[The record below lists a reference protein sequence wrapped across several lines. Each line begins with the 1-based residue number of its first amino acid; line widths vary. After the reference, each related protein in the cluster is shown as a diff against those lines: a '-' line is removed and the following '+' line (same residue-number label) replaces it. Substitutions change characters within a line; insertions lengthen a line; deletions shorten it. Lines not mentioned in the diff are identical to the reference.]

1 MRALAHEGVS
11 SWVSA
16 SGLVE
21 FAINSAV
28 SDASGVS
35 PFHCVYGREV
45 RAPVDCLDGMHSN
58 DTAQL
63 TVEARSRLLEGIRE
77 RLLRA

>member
-1 MRALAHEGVS
+1 MRALAHEGLS

-16 SGLVE
+16 CGLVE

-35 PFHCVYGREV
+35 PFHCVYGRDV

-58 DTAQL
+58 HA
-63 TVEARSRLLEGIRE
+63 A
-77 RLLRA
+77 

>member
-1 MRALAHEGVS
+1 VQALAHEGIS

-16 SGLVE
+16 CGLVE

-28 SDASGVS
+28 SNANGVS
-35 PFHCVYGREV
+35 PLLFVYGRDV

-58 DTAQL
+58 HA
-63 TVEARSRLLEGIRE
+63 A
-77 RLLRA
+77 